1 MIMRF
6 SVVACL
12 IAAATASPL
21 TPNSRNTKLQGR
33 AFSIAQVTNAKFDN
47 TETGLDARLYAYIK
61 YNAVLP
67 ETLQVALQIG
77 EHVNARYKS
86 LMGRGA
92 SDTCRQKG
100 METVLTSNAGMNK
113 TRGQTGQ
120 VLAFP
125 PRNLDIQYVVPVQI
139 GQPQQ
144 TVFLNLDTGSG
155 DL

>member
-21 TPNSRNTKLQGR
+21 ALESRNTKLQGR

-92 SDTCRQKG
+92 SDRQKG

-139 GQPQQ
+139 GQPAQ